1 MNQNTDAVFSCLNEK
16 CYMKN
21 KHQSYKKEQQQKEET
36 RMAVKKENQAVILDE
51 EGEESEQKDKGLI
64 IGASRQ
70 LNKGLK
76 FTGGLLSKGFQSL
89 GGFIAKKVPKK
100 EEKEVKETTK

>member
-1 MNQNTDAVFSCLNEK
+1 M
-16 CYMKN
+16 
-21 KHQSYKKEQQQKEET
+21 
-36 RMAVKKENQAVILDE
+36 
-51 EGEESEQKDKGLI
+51 

-76 FTGGLLSKGFQSL
+76 FTGGLLSKGFDSL

-100 EEKEVKETTK
+100 

>member
-1 MNQNTDAVFSCLNEK
+1 M
-16 CYMKN
+16 
-21 KHQSYKKEQQQKEET
+21 
-36 RMAVKKENQAVILDE
+36 KENQTVVLTE
-51 EGEESEQKDKGLI
+51 EEDESENKNSGLM

-76 FTGGLLSKGFQSL
+76 FTGGLLSKGFESL

-100 EEKEVKETTK
+100 EEKEIKETTK